1 MKAAVVKS
9 NSNIEIKNIEK
20 PPIGPGDMLV
30 KMRACGICGSDVEK
44 VFGKYGQPSMR
55 LGHEPAGII
64 TEVGSEISNFSVGD
78 RVFTHHHVAC
88 HSDDCHECSHDN
100 ETMCK
105 KYSES
110 NLEPCGLADEY
121 IVPEWNVK
129 HGGVLRISH
138 HMSFD
143 QAAMIEPLA
152 CCVRAW
158 TSVIRGQLSA
168 YQASSELVR
177 ALKFEGY
184 RNQNR
189 NNSVAI
195 LGVGPTGIMHAML
208 AKYHGFGKIFCLDLN
223 EFRLDFVK
231 KIEMRR
237 HQDFNPTTINPENT
251 NALEQIKSET
261 ADQGVDVVIVATSS
275 LNALKDAVSFVR
287 KGGTIVMFGVP
298 SKGANVELDM
308 SEIYSKGITIINS
321 YAASGDDTRHAV
333 MLIDTTDINVSQLI
347 THRYNLEECQQAF
360 VHAKSG
366 DNAMKII
373 ISN

>member
-9 NSNIEIKNIEK
+9 NSNIEIKDIENQSV
-20 PPIGPGDMLV
+20 GPGDILV

-55 LGHEPAGII
+55 LGHEPAGTIN
-64 TEVGSEISNFSVGD
+64 EVGSEISNFSVGD

-88 HSDDCHECSHDN
+88 YSDDCHECNHGN

-105 KYSES
+105 KYYES

-129 HGGVLRISH
+129 HGGVLKIPDS
-138 HMSFD
+138 MSFED
-143 QAAMIEPLA
+143 AAMIEPLA
-152 CCVRAW
+152 CCIRAW
-158 TSVIRGQLSA
+158 N
-168 YQASSELVR
+168 
-177 ALKFEGY
+177 KFTHK
-184 RNQNR
+184 
-189 NNSVAI
+189 NNDSIAV
-195 LGVGPTGIMHAML
+195 LGIGPTGIMHALL
-208 AKYHGFGKIFCLDLN
+208 AKIYGFEKIFCLDFN
-223 EFRLDFVK
+223 EFRLDFAK
-231 KIEMRR
+231 KFEAIA
-237 HQDFNPTTINPENT
+237 INSGNT

-261 ADQGVDVVIVATSS
+261 ANQGVDVVIVATSS
-275 LNALKDAVSFVR
+275 LNALKDAVTFVR

-308 SEIYSKGITIINS
+308 SEVYSKGITIVNS
-321 YAASGDDTRHAV
+321 YAASDFDTKES
-333 MLIDTTDINVSQLI
+333 LEKISNKQINVSQLI
-347 THRYNLEECQQAF
+347 THKYNLQECQEAF
-360 VHAKSG
+360 LHAKSG

>member
-1 MKAAVVKS
+1 MKAAVVKG
-9 NSNIEIKNIEK
+9 NSTIEIKNIEK
-20 PPIGPGDMLV
+20 QSLGPGDMLV

-64 TEVGSEISNFSVGD
+64 TQVGSEISNFSVGD

-88 HSDDCHECSHDN
+88 YSDDCHECSHGN

-105 KYSES
+105 RYYES

-121 IVPEWNVK
+121 VVPEWNVK
-129 HGGVLRISH
+129 HGGVIKIPAS
-138 HMSFD
+138 MSFEE
-143 QAAMIEPLA
+143 AAMIEPLA
-152 CCVRAW
+152 CCIRAW
-158 TSVIRGQLSA
+158 N
-168 YQASSELVR
+168 
-177 ALKFEGY
+177 KFS
-184 RNQNR
+184 RKKND
-189 NNSVAI
+189 SVAI
-195 LGVGPTGIMHAML
+195 LGVGPTGIMHALL
-208 AKYHGFGKIFCLDLN
+208 AKLYGFGKVFCLDLN
-223 EFRLDFVK
+223 EFRLDFAK
-231 KIEMRR
+231 KFET
-237 HQDFNPTTINPENT
+237 TTINSGNT
-251 NALEQIKSET
+251 NGLEQIKSET

-308 SEIYSKGITIINS
+308 SEIYSKGITIVNS
-321 YAASGDDTRHAV
+321 YAASDLDTKEAV
-333 MLIDTTDINVSQLI
+333 EKISNKQINVSQLI
-347 THRYNLEECQQAF
+347 THKYNLEECQQAF

>member
-1 MKAAVVKS
+1 MSMKAAVVKS

-20 PPIGPGDMLV
+20 QSVGPGDILV

-55 LGHEPAGII
+55 LGHEPAGTIM
-64 TEVGSEISNFSVGD
+64 EVGSEISNFSVGD

-88 HSDDCHECSHDN
+88 YSDDCHECNHGN

-105 KYSES
+105 KYYES

-121 IVPEWNVK
+121 VVPEWNVK
-129 HGGVLRISH
+129 HGGVLKIPDS
-138 HMSFD
+138 MSFEE
-143 QAAMIEPLA
+143 AAMIEPLA
-152 CCVRAW
+152 CCIRAW
-158 TSVIRGQLSA
+158 S
-168 YQASSELVR
+168 
-177 ALKFEGY
+177 KFTHKK
-184 RNQNR
+184 ND
-189 NNSVAI
+189 SVAI
-195 LGVGPTGIMHAML
+195 LGVGPTGIMHALL
-208 AKYHGFGKIFCLDLN
+208 AKLYGLGKVFCLDLN
-223 EFRLDFVK
+223 EFRLDFAK
-231 KIEMRR
+231 KF
-237 HQDFNPTTINPENT
+237 DTTTINSGNT

-308 SEIYSKGITIINS
+308 SEIYSKGITIVNS
-321 YAASGDDTRHAV
+321 YAASDNDTRYAET
-333 MLIDTTDINVSQLI
+333 LISNREINVSQLI
-347 THRYNLEECQQAF
+347 THKYNLEECQQAF

>member
-9 NSNIEIKNIEK
+9 NSNIEIKDIENQSM
-20 PPIGPGDMLV
+20 GSGDILV

-55 LGHEPAGII
+55 LGHEPAGTIM
-64 TEVGSEISNFSVGD
+64 EVGSEISNFSVGD

-88 HSDDCHECSHDN
+88 YSDDCHECNHGN

-105 KYSES
+105 KYYES

-129 HGGVLRISH
+129 HGGVLKIPDS
-138 HMSFD
+138 MSFED
-143 QAAMIEPLA
+143 AAMIEPLA
-152 CCVRAW
+152 CCIRAW
-158 TSVIRGQLSA
+158 N
-168 YQASSELVR
+168 
-177 ALKFEGY
+177 KFTHK
-184 RNQNR
+184 
-189 NNSVAI
+189 NNDSVAI
-195 LGVGPTGIMHAML
+195 LGIGPTGIMHALL
-208 AKYHGFGKIFCLDLN
+208 AKLYGFGKIFCLDLN
-223 EFRLDFVK
+223 EFRLDFAK
-231 KIEMRR
+231 KFET
-237 HQDFNPTTINPENT
+237 TTINSGNT
-251 NALEQIKSET
+251 DALKQIKSET

-275 LNALKDAVSFVR
+275 LSALKDAVNFVR

-298 SKGANVELDM
+298 SKGAIIDLDM
-308 SEIYSKGITIINS
+308 SEIYSKGITIVNS
-321 YAASGDDTRHAV
+321 YAASDFDTKEA
-333 MLIDTTDINVSQLI
+333 LEKISNKQINVSQLI
-347 THRYNLEECQQAF
+347 THKYNLQECQEAF

>member
-1 MKAAVVKS
+1 MPMKAAVIKS

-64 TEVGSEISNFSVGD
+64 TQVGSEISNFSVGD

-88 HSDDCHECSHDN
+88 YSDDCHECSHGN

-105 KYSES
+105 RYYES

-121 IVPEWNVK
+121 VVPEWNVK
-129 HGGVLRISH
+129 HGGVLNIPDS
-138 HMSFD
+138 MSFEE
-143 QAAMIEPLA
+143 AAMIEPLA
-152 CCVRAW
+152 CCIRAW
-158 TSVIRGQLSA
+158 N
-168 YQASSELVR
+168 
-177 ALKFEGY
+177 KFKHHK
-184 RNQNR
+184 ND
-189 NNSVAI
+189 SVAI
-195 LGVGPTGIMHAML
+195 LGVGPTGIMHVLL
-208 AKYHGFGKIFCLDLN
+208 AKLYGFGKVFCLDLN
-223 EFRLDFVK
+223 DFRLNFAQK
-231 KIEMRR
+231 FET
-237 HQDFNPTTINPENT
+237 TTIHSGNT

-261 ADQGVDVVIVATSS
+261 ANHGVDVVIVSTSS
-275 LNALKDAVSFVR
+275 LTALRDAVNFVR
-287 KGGTIVMFGVP
+287 KGGIIVMFGVP
-298 SKGANVELDM
+298 SKGANVDLDM
-308 SEIYSKGITIINS
+308 SEIYSKGVTIVNS
-321 YAASGDDTRHAV
+321 YAASDVDTIHALD
-333 MLIDTTDINVSQLI
+333 LISNKQIDVSQLI
-347 THRYNLEECQQAF
+347 THKYNLQECQQAF

>member
-1 MKAAVVKS
+1 MPMKAAVVKG
-9 NSNIEIKNIEK
+9 NSSIEIKNIEK
-20 PPIGPGDMLV
+20 QSLGPGDILV
-30 KMRACGICGSDVEK
+30 QMHACGICGSDVEK

-64 TEVGSEISNFSVGD
+64 TQVGSEVSRFHVGD

-88 HSDDCHECSHDN
+88 HSDDCHECSHGN

-105 KYSES
+105 KYYES

-129 HGGVLRISH
+129 HDGVLRIQDT
-138 HMSFD
+138 MSFEE
-143 QAAMIEPLA
+143 AAMIEPLA

-158 TSVIRGQLSA
+158 RGRSNG
-168 YQASSELVR
+168 
-177 ALKFEGY
+177 KK
-184 RNQNR
+184 ND
-189 NNSVAI
+189 SVAI

-223 EFRLDFVK
+223 EFRLNFVK
-231 KIEMRR
+231 KIEMNR
-237 HQDFNPTTINPENT
+237 QEGNFNPITINSGNT

-261 ADQGVDVVIVATSS
+261 ANQGVDVAIVATSS

-298 SKGANVELDM
+298 SKGANIELDM
-308 SEIYSKGITIINS
+308 SEIYSKSITIVNS
-321 YAASGDDTRHAV
+321 YAAGDDDIRWAHQ
-333 MLIDTTDINVSQLI
+333 LIKLGRINVSQLI
-347 THRYNLEECQQAF
+347 THKYSLEECQQAF
-360 VHAKSG
+360 IHAKSG

>member
-1 MKAAVVKS
+1 MDAAIVKS
-9 NSNIEIKNIEK
+9 NSNVEIKNVEK
-20 PPIGPGDMLV
+20 PRVGPGDILV

-64 TEVGSEISNFSVGD
+64 TEVGSEVSNFVVGD
-78 RVFTHHHVAC
+78 HVFTHHHVAC
-88 HSDDCHECSHDN
+88 YSDNCHECSHGN

-105 KYSES
+105 KYYES

-129 HGGVLRISH
+129 HGGVLKIPDS
-138 HMSFD
+138 MSFEE
-143 QAAMIEPLA
+143 AAMIEPLA
-152 CCVRAW
+152 CCIRAW
-158 TSVIRGQLSA
+158 QKSRIMNGD
-168 YQASSELVR
+168 
-177 ALKFEGY
+177 
-184 RNQNR
+184 
-189 NNSVAI
+189 SVAI
-195 LGVGPTGIMHAML
+195 LGIGPTGIMHAML
-208 AKYHGFGKIFCLDLN
+208 AKLYGFEKIFCLDLN
-223 EFRLDFVK
+223 EFRLDFAK
-231 KIEMRR
+231 KFEATAI
-237 HQDFNPTTINPENT
+237 HSGNT

-261 ADQGVDVVIVATSS
+261 ANQGVDVVIVATSS
-275 LNALKDAVSFVR
+275 LNALKDAVNFVR

-308 SEIYSKGITIINS
+308 SELYSKGITIVNS
-321 YAASGDDTRHAV
+321 YAASDFDTKEA
-333 MLIDTTDINVSQLI
+333 LEKISNKQINVSQLI
-347 THRYNLEECQQAF
+347 THKYNLQECQEAF